1 MFPTE
6 CERCKISSSME
17 GCLRT
22 SAVEIAVGNASYPD
36 SSVGGQAPRSSLAL
50 AQFAS
55 GCGWLLSDTPTRC
68 QLCCWRPAQLWDAV
82 EPTASTLRLRRGSSG
97 FAAFSTGSARTG
109 TPNQSYVIKSCK
121 YETKNQIFFNGRRHT
136 LFPGSGGF
144 FLMVEPRFFFFLV
157 LFSFISPLTLPL
169 IANSHG
175 IV

>member
-22 SAVEIAVGNASYPD
+22 SAVEIAVSDASYPD
-36 SSVGGQAPRSSLAL
+36 SSVGGQAPCGSRAL

-55 GCGWLLSDTPTRC
+55 GCGWLLSDTPTSC
-68 QLCCWRPAQLWDAV
+68 QVCCWRPAQLWEAV
-82 EPTASTLRLRRGSSG
+82 EPTASTPAAETRILRVRSLLDRVSEDGNVKPVIRHQKLQIRNLRTKYFSRGDVTLCFQG
-97 FAAFSTGSARTG
+97 LEFFSDGEA
-109 TPNQSYVIKSCK
+109 K
-121 YETKNQIFFNGRRHT
+121 IFFI
-136 LFPGSGGF
+136 
-144 FLMVEPRFFFFLV
+144 LV

-169 IANSHG
+169 IASHG